1 MLSAMNIVK
10 IKLRNKIEDEFVTNS
25 LMMYIKR
32 EVVITISIYSIINIF
47 GIQKNEEFNFDIY
60 FS

>member
-1 MLSAMNIVK
+1 MNIVK

-47 GIQKNEEFNFDIY
+47 GIQKNDEFHFDIY

>member
-47 GIQKNEEFNFDIY
+47 GIQKNDEFHFDIY